1 MHALLKEEDVT
12 VTAIAYEIAA
22 CQDRDLCSPR
32 AAEVVETVL
41 LRDAHHL
48 ALDSFISKQPSL
60 RSSEGLSNMVRIG
73 LLIGLSQRCWCC
85 RLMQHTS
92 VLVMSVHVRG
102 YQLASVHRSPHHV
115 EPNCLTD
122 RYQNWFVQ
130 GRARQT
136 QLNKLVEKFLLRRTK
151 DSTIKDQLPKKTDNI
166 VFCEMSLLQHRAYE

>member
-1 MHALLKEEDVT
+1 M
-12 VTAIAYEIAA
+12 
-22 CQDRDLCSPR
+22 
-32 AAEVVETVL
+32 
-41 LRDAHHL
+41 
-48 ALDSFISKQPSL
+48 
-60 RSSEGLSNMVRIG
+60 
-73 LLIGLSQRCWCC
+73 
-85 RLMQHTS
+85 
-92 VLVMSVHVRG
+92 
-102 YQLASVHRSPHHV
+102 